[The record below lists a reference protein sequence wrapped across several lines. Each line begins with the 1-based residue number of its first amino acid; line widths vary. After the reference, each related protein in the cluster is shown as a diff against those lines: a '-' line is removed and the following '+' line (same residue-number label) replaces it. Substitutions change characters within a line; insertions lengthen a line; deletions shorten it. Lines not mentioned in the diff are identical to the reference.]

1 MKATAVLRAVGYVPT
16 SEHLPFEACPTSIRG
31 VPTLCTI
38 TSRPPGMLGGWLWP
52 GDPGQLAAARE
63 RPALGWLATHRLTDH
78 GSMMVM

>member
-1 MKATAVLRAVGYVPT
+1 VTKATAVLRAVGYVPT

-52 GDPGQLAAARE
+52 GDPG
-63 RPALGWLATHRLTDH
+63 
-78 GSMMVM
+78 